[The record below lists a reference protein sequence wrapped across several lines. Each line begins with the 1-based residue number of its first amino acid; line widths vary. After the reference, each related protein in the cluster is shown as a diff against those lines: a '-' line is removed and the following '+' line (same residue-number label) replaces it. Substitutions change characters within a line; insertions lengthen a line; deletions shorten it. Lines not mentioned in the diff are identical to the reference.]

1 MLRAMKIDK
10 VEEKIQSLRRG
21 SLKTIMYLVLLV
33 FSLSIMNFLFGW
45 KTIEEIPSFLQPFS
59 SVILMVNPYLLYI
72 QAALVFFFGYLAVNA
87 LSGLIYTYMRRISD
101 HPTAAIMRTITRISG
116 IALLLSTSA
125 SIFNVNPAAALT
137 VGSFGG
143 LVVGFATQTIMSHV
157 VAGIFLLISRPFTYG
172 DVITVRGQ
180 TGIVKEIKLMHLILE
195 SEDGTKEI
203 LIPSGNVVAQII
215 QKKIPPRTSK
225 PAKTVLTLNVSPL
238 KVAVGSTVVFTGNLK
253 ESETG
258 KPVAGATIKIME
270 RDIGREELLASGV
283 TDKNGNFRIEWR
295 AKKMDWR
302 DNTAEIY
309 AKFEGDKD
317 HQRAQS
323 EEYTVTI
330 TEQREDTNPSR

>member
-1 MLRAMKIDK
+1 MTLNIDE
-10 VEEKIQSLRRG
+10 VGEKIPSLRRG
-21 SLKTIMYLVLLV
+21 SLKTIMYLVFLV
-33 FSLSIMNFLFGW
+33 ISLSIMNFLFGW
-45 KTIEEIPSFLQPFS
+45 KTFEEIPPFLQPFS
-59 SVILMVNPYLLYI
+59 GILLMVNPYLLYI
-72 QAALVFFFGYLAVNA
+72 QAALVFFFGYLAINA
-87 LSGLIYTYMRRISD
+87 LSGLVYTYMRRISD

-143 LVVGFATQTIMSHV
+143 LVVGFATQTVISHV

-180 TGIVKEIKLMHLILE
+180 TGIVKEIRLMHLILE

-215 QKKIPPRTSK
+215 QKKLPPKTPK
-225 PAKTVLTLNVSPL
+225 PAKTVLTLDTPPIS
-238 KVAVGSTVVFTGNLK
+238 VATGSTVVFTGNLK

-258 KPVAGATIKIME
+258 KPVVGATIKIME

-283 TDKNGNFRIEWR
+283 TDSGGNFRIEWK
-295 AKKMDWR
+295 AKKTDWR
-302 DNTAEIY
+302 DNTAEVY
-309 AKFEGDKD
+309 AKFEGNDDYREAK
-317 HQRAQS
+317 S
-323 EEYTVTI
+323 EQYTVTI
-330 TEQREDTNPSR
+330 TKQARGE